1 MKIVIASD
9 SFKGSLSSKRIGEIF
24 VAMAREVSEEIKIIP
39 VEIADGGEGTLD
51 TLVDS
56 GKFFYAYA
64 DSSNPLFE
72 KITVQYGVSGKTA
85 FVEMAKSSGLTL
97 IPYKEGNALKT
108 TTYGTGQTIAE
119 AIRNGAEEVIV
130 SVGGSATNDGGIGAL
145 SAIGCKFFDGEG
157 KEIVPIGENLI
168 KIKNV
173 DIKNLSNF
181 SNIKFRVLTDVDNP
195 LLGEFGATKFY
206 GKQKG
211 ATAKNI
217 EILEEGMCN
226 FAMVTEKVTG
236 VVLEDVKGAGAAGGL
251 AGGLAAYLGAEI
263 KSGIE
268 TVLDIIG
275 FEEILSG
282 VTAVITGE
290 GRIDDQSTHGKAISG
305 ICERAKKFGLPV
317 YATVGCSNISK
328 INADA
333 LGLQGIYELSAL
345 AVDVEDSIC
354 NAEKYLK
361 IVARK
366 LLTKIYTG
374 EK

>member
-24 VAMAREVSEEIKIIP
+24 ATTAKEVSEEIEIIP
-39 VEIADGGEGTLD
+39 IEIADGGEGTLD
-51 TLVDS
+51 AVVDS
-56 GKFFYAYA
+56 GKFSYAYA
-64 DSSNPLFE
+64 DSCNPLFE
-72 KITVQYGVSGKTA
+72 KITVSYGVCGKTA

-119 AIRNGAEEVIV
+119 AVRKGAEEVIV

-145 SAIGCKFFDGEG
+145 SALGCKFFDCDG
-157 KEIVPIGENLI
+157 KEILPVGENLI
-168 KIKNV
+168 KIKSV
-173 DIKNLSNF
+173 DTKNISKF
-181 SNIKFRVLTDVDNP
+181 GNIKFKVLTDVDNP

-211 ATAKNI
+211 ASGKNA
-217 EILEEGMCN
+217 EILEEGMIN
-226 FAMVTEKVTG
+226 FAMVTEKATG
-236 VVLEDVKGAGAAGGL
+236 VILDDMKGAGAAGGL
-251 AGGLAAYLGAEI
+251 AGGLVAYLGAEI

-268 TVLDIIG
+268 TVLDVIG
-275 FEEILSG
+275 FEEKLNG
-282 VTAVITGE
+282 ATAVITGE

-305 ICERAKKFGLPV
+305 VCGRAKKYGLPV
-317 YATVGCSNISK
+317 YATVGCSRISK

-333 LGLQGIYELSAL
+333 LGLREIYELSEL
-345 AVDVEDSIC
+345 AVDLEDSIR
-354 NAEKYLK
+354 NAEKYVK
-361 IVARK
+361 IVAK
-366 LLTKIYTG
+366 NMLTKIYKG